1 MSQEIA
7 HRDPRFSR
15 LGELGPVARDRC
27 VEVEQ
32 AGLDEPEGAD
42 GGDRFPDGVEVDDRV
57 AVPGSRPRGVG
68 VPRPQ
73 IDNRALFDV
82 DGEGGAHLGAGS
94 EDLGERRSHSLESG
108 LAKSSSRIFAHRK
121 ALSRGEAHAP

>member
-15 LGELGPVARDRC
+15 LGELGPVARDGC

-68 VPRPQ
+68 VSRPQ
-73 IDNRALFDV
+73 VDNRALFDV
-82 DGEGGAHLGAGS
+82 DGEGGNGREEEETEGTADGQSKVGCK
-94 EDLGERRSHSLESG
+94 DR
-108 LAKSSSRIFAHRK
+108 
-121 ALSRGEAHAP
+121 